1 MAKTTET
8 AKDRRIREDQVELS
22 SSSPQARPRL
32 LKVLGIIVI
41 AMFFRHPAALSGAA
55 GCFLFNGAK
64 R

>member
-1 MAKTTET
+1 MKKTTET
-8 AKDRRIREDQVELS
+8 GQDRRVRNDQKELS
-22 SSSPQARPRL
+22 SPSPQARPRL